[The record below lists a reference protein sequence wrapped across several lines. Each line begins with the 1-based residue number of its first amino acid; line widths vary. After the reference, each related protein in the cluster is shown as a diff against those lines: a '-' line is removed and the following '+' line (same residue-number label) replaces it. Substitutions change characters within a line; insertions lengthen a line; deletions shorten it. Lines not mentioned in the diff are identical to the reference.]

1 MAQNSGVATVVSFD
15 AEGTLV
21 THAFSRAI
29 WREVVPELYGRARGL
44 SAGEAAARVFA
55 EYETIGPGREEW
67 YDIGYWFRRFGLGD
81 PGPVMD
87 QQRTRIELYPEVP
100 AVLQALSSRYR
111 LVVALSTPVEFLE
124 PMLRDVRHLFGGV
137 FSSTS
142 ECGRLK
148 DEQFFRRLALRLD
161 VDPGAIVHVGD
172 NWERDYLSASAA
184 GCVALFLDRASST
197 TGGLASLRDLQARLD
212 AASSG
217 SAGAGGGA
225 AAA

>member
-1 MAQNSGVATVVSFD
+1 MAAHKGRTEVVSFD
-15 AEGTLV
+15 AEGTLA
-21 THAFSRAI
+21 THAYSRAI
-29 WREVVPELYGRARGL
+29 WREVVPELYGRARGF
-44 SAGEAAARVFA
+44 SSDEAAARVFA

-67 YDIGYWFRRFGLGD
+67 FDIGYWFRRFGLGD
-81 PGPVMD
+81 PGPVME
-87 QQRTRIELYPEVP
+87 RHRVLVELYPEVP
-100 AVLQALSSRYR
+100 AVLQSLSGRYR
-111 LVVALSTPVEFLE
+111 LVVASSTPVEFLE

-172 NWERDYLSASAA
+172 NWERDYLSAAAA

-197 TGGLASLRDLQARLD
+197 DGALADLRDLQVRLD
-212 AASSG
+212 AASSTPAVG
-217 SAGAGGGA
+217 GESAAI
-225 AAA
+225 